1 MFLDSMMKLKNI
13 VAIGL
18 RSYGVYHKLI
28 SLLSGLCRCINTSQQ
43 TVSFCFE
50 DCQKNCNFVFVLYFN
65 GKEKS
70 FESLPCI
77 CKLVICIRY
86 KYSCV
91 PTSAFVPSLL
101 PQLYSVDIIWYYS
114 ANHNTYINT
123 ENHTARIH
131 NYSIITKNT
140 LYNDTIINYCY
151 IEQCQ

>member
-1 MFLDSMMKLKNI
+1 MAKKNH
-13 VAIGL
+13 L
-18 RSYGVYHKLI
+18 
-28 SLLSGLCRCINTSQQ
+28 SLCHMQTSH
-43 TVSFCFE
+43 
-50 DCQKNCNFVFVLYFN
+50 LYQ
-65 GKEKS
+65 
-70 FESLPCI
+70 I
-77 CKLVICIRY
+77 
-86 KYSCV
+86 KYSCD
-91 PTSAFVPSLL
+91 PTLAFVPSLL